1 MAGVNKSQAE
11 QAIAATLA
19 QKQPMTWQQVYDLQT
34 NLRALDYAPGKSDG
48 DFGSLTSKA
57 VMRFYNEHPELAA
70 SAGSQVRSYLSQ
82 NGHAVELKNLADQ
95 NAPQDKSLSQTFEK
109 STQVPP
115 STNALDA
122 LIGGPKDLTKA
133 QIKTIQNDLN
143 AQGIQVGIDDGI
155 LGPKTAGGIVQHLAK
170 NPSLVDTMSP
180 DLMRDLMRNGQND
193 ALVAITKNS
202 PALQARIGEMIKAN
216 PDLATTTDHAMVSD
230 LQTLLIAGGHGS
242 GGVDGVVGSQTI
254 NAVDHYMAASGEK
267 IDLVRSEPKAAGPI
281 KGAADWLAPASQ
293 PVLGD
298 NGFGV
303 PNATIERAWSNV
315 SRTKVPH
322 GAEFTPVGLQNPGRP
337 LVVIDLGHGEDVKR
351 NNKLDDGAISA
362 HTHGPHMQSGLSE
375 TEVVD
380 SLAKPLAARLQA
392 QGYDVAF
399 TRNPGEQF
407 RLEGDK
413 GQTLHK
419 RPEFAHTLAREMG
432 ASDVLFV
439 SIHANSASNPSANGS
454 DVYTNGGNRVATS
467 PDSQALAGKIAGSY
481 HLTPEQS
488 TGIHAADLGVLR
500 HFEKGAPAA
509 GHHAAVLLEVGFL
522 SNPKDAKNLAAM
534 AQNPDRHAQQIA
546 DGIAAYGL
554 EAGLKPKPLMASQS
568 PNSAA
573 FNMAHNNTANVD
585 QENTPVPERAPRM
598 PSPEIS
604 HSL

>member
-1 MAGVNKSQAE
+1 MAGVNKQQAE

-34 NLRALDYAPGKSDG
+34 NLRALDYAPGRSDG

-57 VMRFYNEHPELAA
+57 VMRFYNDHPDLAA

-82 NGHAVELKNLADQ
+82 NGHATELKALADQ
-95 NAPQDKSLSQTFEK
+95 NPPQVRNDALSKTFEQ
-109 STQVPP
+109 SAQTAN
-115 STNALDA
+115 TNRLDS
-122 LIGGPKDLTKA
+122 LISNPDPLNKA
-133 QIKTIQNDLN
+133 QIKSIQGDLN
-143 AQGIQVGIDDGI
+143 AQGIPVGIDDGI
-155 LGPKTAGGIVQHLAK
+155 LGPKTASGIVQHLAK
-170 NPSLVDTMSP
+170 NPALADTMST
-180 DLMRDLMRNGQND
+180 DLMRDLMRNGQSE

-202 PALQARIGEMIKAN
+202 PAIQARIGEMVKAN
-216 PDLATTTDHAMVSD
+216 PDLATTTDHVMVSD
-230 LQTLLIAGGHGS
+230 LQTLLIAGGHGA
-242 GGVDGVVGSQTI
+242 GGIDGVVGSQTI
-254 NAVDHYMAASGEK
+254 GAVDKYMAANGEK

-281 KGAADWLAPASQ
+281 RGAADWLAPVSR

-303 PNATIERAWSNV
+303 ANATIERAWANV
-315 SRTKVPH
+315 SRTQVPH

-337 LVVIDLGHGEDVKR
+337 LVVIDLGHGEDVRR

-362 HTHGPHMQSGLSE
+362 HVQGPHMHSGLSE

-380 SLAKPLAARLQA
+380 SLAKPLAARLRE

-439 SIHANSASNPSANGS
+439 SLHANSASNPSANGS
-454 DVYTNGGNRVATS
+454 DIYINGGNRVATS

-481 HLTPEQS
+481 HLTPDQN

-500 HFEKGAPAA
+500 HFEKGAPAM

-522 SNPKDAKNLAAM
+522 SNPNDAKNLAAM
-534 AQNPDRHAQQIA
+534 TQNPDHHARQIA
-546 DGIAAYGL
+546 DGIAAFGA
-554 EAGLKPKPLMASQS
+554 EAGLKPQPLMANQS

-573 FNMAHNNTANVD
+573 FNMAHNNTLGTVD
-585 QENTPVPERAPRM
+585 QGTTPTPERAPQWAM
-598 PSPEIS
+598 QGIG
-604 HSL
+604 L